1 MKGQPCSGDPRRRD
15 PCGAQA
21 KTPSRPWEEP
31 RIDYGFTQAVDRDTA
46 VLISP
51 VLVVVLVVVGSRV
64 ATPWPPTA
72 CSSPPL
78 SSVAAPTSSRPG
90 ATPSP
95 LPVTTNARQ
104 WSCST
109 NCAPRGLRRQKDV
122 QVSTGARGEVRP
134 WRPLFFS
141 VEQASAG
148 RAGADTNVTQQG
160 GRPRQPR

>member
-64 ATPWPPTA
+64 ATP
-72 CSSPPL
+72 S
-78 SSVAAPTSSRPG
+78 PG
-90 ATPSP
+90 ASMVP
-95 LPVTTNARQ
+95 LFYTSERWIV
-104 WSCST
+104 CST
-109 NCAPRGLRRQKDV
+109 ALGTPVFGVDLDAWWRR
-122 QVSTGARGEVRP
+122 EP
-134 WRPLFFS
+134 
-141 VEQASAG
+141 
-148 RAGADTNVTQQG
+148 
-160 GRPRQPR
+160 